1 MKKLTLT
8 IAIVL
13 GLSMTTFAEGNPG
26 GGLFQRGMVDEEY
39 YGMGSY
45 SNGLRTGN
53 PPMLPYHGQ
62 SDNQNGDQTPVG
74 SGIAVLL
81 GLGAA
86 YLVGKRRKED

>member
-1 MKKLTLT
+1 MKKLALT

-13 GLSMTTFAEGNPG
+13 GLSMTTFAEGNHG
-26 GGLFQRGMVDEEY
+26 GGLFQRGVVDEEY

-53 PPMLPYHGQ
+53 APMLPYHGQ
-62 SDNQNGDQTPVG
+62 TENQDANGPIG

>member
-13 GLSMTTFAEGNPG
+13 GMCMTTFADPN
-26 GGLFQRGMVDEEY
+26 GGLFQRGASEEQTA
-39 YGMGSY
+39 GGP
-45 SNGLRTGN
+45 RTNAGE
-53 PPMLPYHGQ
+53 PALPAHGQ
-62 SDNQNGDQTPVG
+62 NINYDANGPLG

-86 YLVGKRRKED
+86 YLVGKKRREE

>member
-13 GLSMTTFAEGNPG
+13 GLSMTTFANPNQG
-26 GGLFQRGMVDEEY
+26 GGLFQRGVMDEDY
-39 YGMGSY
+39 YGAGFRD
-45 SNGLRTGN
+45 GTAT
-53 PPMLPYHGQ
+53 PMLPYHGQ
-62 SDNQNGDQTPVG
+62 TDNQDAPVG